1 MPWEGEE
8 WRLTE
13 LLVHLGHARESV
25 EGSGDCKEVELKE
38 DLVNWDIK
46 EVKIVEEIISNIEN
60 LSLEVENQK
69 NEKMTS
75 RLEPGLLQSMA
86 NTSSQSTDEE
96 DEMTS
101 LLELDIPK
109 EKSGIRVRVPQTGK
123 SDQSSASSALSVDF

>member
-38 DLVNWDIK
+38 DKK
-46 EVKIVEEIISNIEN
+46 EMKIVDEIISKVES
-60 LSLEVENQK
+60 LSLKDQK
-69 NEKMTS
+69 NEEIGF
-75 RLEPGLLQSMA
+75 RLEPRLLQSMA
-86 NTSSQSTDEE
+86 NPSSLSTDEE

-109 EKSGIRVRVPQTGK
+109 EKSGIRVRGPQTGK
-123 SDQSSASSALSVDF
+123 SNQSSALSALSVDF

>member
-1 MPWEGEE
+1 MWP
-8 WRLTE
+8 
-13 LLVHLGHARESV
+13 V
-25 EGSGDCKEVELKE
+25 KLKE
-38 DLVNWDIK
+38 DKK
-46 EVKIVEEIISNIEN
+46 EIKIVEEIISKVEE
-60 LSLEVENQK
+60 LSLKVENQK

-86 NTSSQSTDEE
+86 NPSSLSTDEE

-109 EKSGIRVRVPQTGK
+109 QKSGIRVRGPQTGK

>member
-25 EGSGDCKEVELKE
+25 EGSGDCKEVEMKE
-38 DLVNWDIK
+38 DKK
-46 EVKIVEEIISNIEN
+46 EMKIFEEIISKVEG
-60 LSLEVENQK
+60 LSLKVEIQK
-69 NEKMTS
+69 NEEIGF
-75 RLEPGLLQSMA
+75 RLEPRLLQSMA
-86 NTSSQSTDEE
+86 NPSSLSTDKE

-123 SDQSSASSALSVDF
+123 SDQSSALSDLSVDF